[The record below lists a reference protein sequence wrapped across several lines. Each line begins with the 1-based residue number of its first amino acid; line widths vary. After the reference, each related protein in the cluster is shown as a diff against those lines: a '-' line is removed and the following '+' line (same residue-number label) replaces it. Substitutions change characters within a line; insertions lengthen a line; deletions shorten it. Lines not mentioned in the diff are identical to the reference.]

1 MNETSSYTIE
11 EVAGL
16 LKVSKLTVYDLIK
29 KGMIPAYRVGRQMRV
44 DEADLKQYKANMR
57 MSQPVS
63 SPEEPRK
70 AQEPMPEGRRNV
82 VISGQDISMDL
93 LSKHLEN
100 AIQETPF
107 RQYKGSLNS
116 LIDMY
121 QGKCD
126 IVSLHLYD
134 AETAQYNTPYVKR
147 ILSGEPFCQMN
158 VVLRKA
164 GLYVQKG
171 NPKNIQGWDD
181 LKRTDIRIINREKG
195 SGARV
200 LLDEQLGLLGVTPSD
215 VKGYSDIV
223 TDHYAV
229 ASQVSSGQADAG
241 IGAQHAAHMGSVD
254 FIPLIEE
261 QYDIVI
267 LKKHQQLLEA
277 VKSILKS
284 EEYKANLSHL
294 NGYETKLTGKVIYET

>member
-29 KGMIPAYRVGRQMRV
+29 KGVLPAYRVGRQMRV
-44 DEADLKQYKANMR
+44 DEEDLKQYKTNMR
-57 MSQPVS
+57 MSQPIAVA
-63 SPEEPRK
+63 EEPKQMQEAEPDGRK
-70 AQEPMPEGRRNV
+70 NV
-82 VISGQDISMDL
+82 MISGQDISMDL

-100 AIQETPF
+100 VIQETPL
-107 RQYKGSLNS
+107 RKYKGSLNS

-134 AETAQYNTPYVKR
+134 AETGQYNAPYAKR
-147 ILSGEPFCQMN
+147 ILSGEPFCLIN
-158 VVLRKA
+158 AVLRKA

-181 LKRTDIRIINREKG
+181 LRRADIRMINREKG

-200 LLDEQLGLLGVTPSD
+200 LLDEQLGLLGVNPAD
-215 VKGYSDIV
+215 IKGYGDIV

-254 FIPLIEE
+254 FIPLIDE
-261 QYDIVI
+261 QYDIVV
-267 LKKHQQLLEA
+267 LKKQEQLVKA
-277 VKSILKS
+277 VKEILNS
-284 EEYKANLSHL
+284 EDYKASLSHL
-294 NGYETKLTGKVIYET
+294 NGYQTNLTGKVMFET

>member
-1 MNETSSYTIE
+1 MNETTSYTIE

-44 DEADLKQYKANMR
+44 DEADLKQYKMNMR
-57 MSQPVS
+57 MAQPIAVA
-63 SPEEPRK
+63 EEPK
-70 AQEPMPEGRRNV
+70 MMQEAEPDGRPNV
-82 VISGQDISMDL
+82 MISGQDISMDL
-93 LSKHLEN
+93 LSKHLEKV
-100 AIQETPF
+100 IQETPL
-107 RQYKGSLNS
+107 RKYKGSLNS

-126 IVSLHLYD
+126 IVSVHLYD
-134 AETAQYNTPYVKR
+134 AETGHYNTPYVKR
-147 ILSGEPFCQMN
+147 ILSGEPFCLIN
-158 VVLRKA
+158 AVLRKA

-171 NPKNIQGWDD
+171 NPKNIQGWED

-195 SGARV
+195 AGARV
-200 LLDEQLGLLGVTPSD
+200 LLDEQLRMLGVNPAD
-215 VKGYSDIV
+215 VKGYSDIA

-241 IGAQHAAHMGSVD
+241 IGAQHAAHMGNVD
-254 FIPLIEE
+254 FIPLIDE
-261 QYDIVI
+261 QYDIVV
-267 LKKHQQLLEA
+267 LKKHEQLLKA
-277 VKSILKS
+277 VKEILNS

-294 NGYETKLTGKVIYET
+294 NGYETKLTGKVIAET